1 MEILMSV
8 LFIWLFFK
16 VIGLLF
22 RVAWG
27 TAKIVASV
35 LLALAVPLLFAGLT
49 DQAAKWAKPSLD
61 YAYEEGLLTAE
72 DLKQIKTPMKRLA
85 LFRFRIK

>member
-35 LLALAVPLLFAGLT
+35 LLALAVPLLFAGLVF
-49 DQAAKWAKPSLD
+49 AGGIVLLIPLAMIAG
-61 YAYEEGLLTAE
+61 AFGLLRNC
-72 DLKQIKTPMKRLA
+72 L
-85 LFRFRIK
+85 